1 MYKKNTAQSLI
12 CTGYISFNYNAN
24 CHLRAGNLFVNPSI
38 FQLHPVST
46 MLQPRT
52 FNDELAT
59 PDGRVHRADEA
70 ALGGQAAKVLG
81 QVVGE
86 EVVARLGGG
95 AGAAAE
101 IKHLEGVVERLEL
114 QDEIALFL
122 CSKGRV
128 IY

>member
-1 MYKKNTAQSLI
+1 MPLKDLY
-12 CTGYISFNYNAN
+12 
-24 CHLRAGNLFVNPSI
+24 VNPSI
-38 FQLHPVST
+38 LHLYPVST
-46 MLQPRT
+46 MLQPPRT

-101 IKHLEGVVERLEL
+101 VKHLEGVVERLEL